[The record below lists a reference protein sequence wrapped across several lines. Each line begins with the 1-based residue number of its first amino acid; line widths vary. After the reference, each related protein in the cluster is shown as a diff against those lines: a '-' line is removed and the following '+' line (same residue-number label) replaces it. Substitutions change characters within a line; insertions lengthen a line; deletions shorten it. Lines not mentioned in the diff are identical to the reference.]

1 MKGQHDLARRWRLNR
16 GGCPKHGNVLT
27 IVTTVFDL
35 KGRRVFFVVCP
46 RKDCSFSGHFNSDSK
61 VYKALKDGFYEQNQ
75 KVR

>member
-1 MKGQHDLARRWRLNR
+1 MIAQHDLARRRRLNR
-16 GGCPKHGNVLT
+16 GGCPTHGDVLN

-46 RKDCSFSGHFNSDSK
+46 RKKCKFSGHFNSDSK
-61 VYKALKDGFYEQNQ
+61 VFKALKDEFYELNQ